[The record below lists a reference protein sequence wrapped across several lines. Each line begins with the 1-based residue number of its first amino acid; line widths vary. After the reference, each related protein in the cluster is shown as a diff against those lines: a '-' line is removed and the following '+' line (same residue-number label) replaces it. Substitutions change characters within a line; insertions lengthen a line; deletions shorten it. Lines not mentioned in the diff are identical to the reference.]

1 MYFQVIERK
10 FVGRMILPLIK
21 KEFTIEFRQK
31 STLAGILVY
40 IVSTIFISALCF
52 NKIIHPVVWNSLFW
66 VIFLFIAVNISS
78 KSFMTETK
86 GKGLYNYLY
95 YHPTHFILS
104 KILYN
109 MALLVVL
116 SLLTFFFYS
125 WFVGSMPNINIAMF
139 LVNLVLSSSAFA
151 GVLSL
156 MSAIAS
162 KANNNIS
169 LMAILSFPV
178 LMPLLLVSIKFSKHA
193 IDGLAWSVSY
203 KYALILIMLNF
214 VVVVLASLLFNYLWK
229 D

>member
-1 MYFQVIERK
+1 MNSQ
-10 FVGRMILPLIK
+10 LLSQLIK
-21 KEFTIEFRQK
+21 KEFLLEFRQK

-40 IVSTIFISALCF
+40 IVATVFISALSF
-52 NKIIHPVVWNSLFW
+52 KKIIHPTVWNALFW
-66 VIFLFIAVNISS
+66 TIFMFITVNIST
-78 KSFMTETK
+78 KSFMQETK

-95 YHPTHFILS
+95 YNPRHFILS
-104 KILYN
+104 KIIYN
-109 MALLVVL
+109 MLLMAVL

-125 WFVGSMPNINIAMF
+125 WFVGSMVQDMGMF
-139 LVNLVLSSSAFA
+139 LLALLFSSSAFS

-178 LMPLLLVSIKFSKHA
+178 LMPLLLVSVKLSKHA

-203 KYALILIMLNF
+203 KYLLILIMLNF
-214 VVVVLASLLFNYLWK
+214 VVVALATLLFNYLWK
-229 D
+229 E

>member
-1 MYFQVIERK
+1 MTTQ
-10 FVGRMILPLIK
+10 LLSALIK
-21 KEFTIEFRQK
+21 KEFQLEFRQK

-40 IVSTIFISALCF
+40 IVATVFISSLCF
-52 NKIIHPVVWNSLFW
+52 NGKVDKITWNALFW
-66 VIFLFIAVNISS
+66 VIFAFIAVNVSG
-78 KSFMTETK
+78 KSFMQETK

-95 YHPTHFILS
+95 YSPRNFILS
-104 KILYN
+104 KIIYN
-109 MALLVVL
+109 MLLMVVL
-116 SLLTFFFYS
+116 SFLTFFFYS
-125 WFVGSMPNINIAMF
+125 WFVYNKVDDMGMF
-139 LVNLVLSSSAFA
+139 LLSLFFSSTAFS

-178 LMPLLLVSIKFSKHA
+178 LMPLLLVSVKLSKHA

-203 KYALILIMLNF
+203 KYLLILIMLNF
-214 VVVVLASLLFNYLWK
+214 VVVALATLLFNYLWK

>member
-1 MYFQVIERK
+1 MNIQ
-10 FVGRMILPLIK
+10 LLSQLIK
-21 KEFTIEFRQK
+21 KEFLLEFRQK

-40 IVSTIFISALCF
+40 IIATVFISALSF
-52 NKIIHPVVWNSLFW
+52 KKIIHPTIWNALFW
-66 VIFLFIAVNISS
+66 TIFMFISINVSS
-78 KSFMTETK
+78 KSFMQETK

-95 YHPTHFILS
+95 YSPRQFILS
-104 KILYN
+104 KIIYN
-109 MALLVVL
+109 MLLMSVL

-125 WFVGSMPNINIAMF
+125 WFVGSMVQNLGMF
-139 LVNLVLSSSAFA
+139 LTALIFSSSAFS

-178 LMPLLLVSIKFSKHA
+178 LMPLLLVSVKLSKHA

-203 KYALILIMLNF
+203 NYLLILIMLNF
-214 VVVVLASLLFNYLWK
+214 VVVALATLLFNYLWK
-229 D
+229 E

>member
-1 MYFQVIERK
+1 MNIQ
-10 FVGRMILPLIK
+10 LLSQLIK
-21 KEFTIEFRQK
+21 KEFLLEFRQK

-40 IVSTIFISALCF
+40 IIATVFISALSF
-52 NKIIHPVVWNSLFW
+52 KKIIHPTVWNALFW
-66 VIFLFIAVNISS
+66 TIFMFISINVSS
-78 KSFMTETK
+78 KSFMQETK
-86 GKGLYNYLY
+86 GKALFNYLY
-95 YHPTHFILS
+95 YHPRQFILS
-104 KILYN
+104 KIMYN
-109 MALLVVL
+109 MLLMSVL

-125 WFVGSMPNINIAMF
+125 WFVGSMVQDLTMF
-139 LVNLVLSSSAFA
+139 LTALIFSSAAFS

-178 LMPLLLVSIKFSKHA
+178 LMPLLLVSIKLSKHA

-203 KYALILIMLNF
+203 KYLLILIMLNF
-214 VVVVLASLLFNYLWK
+214 VVVALATLLFNYLWK

>member
-1 MYFQVIERK
+1 MNSQ
-10 FVGRMILPLIK
+10 LLSQLIK
-21 KEFTIEFRQK
+21 KEFLLEFRQK

-40 IVSTIFISALCF
+40 IVATVFISALSF
-52 NKIIHPVVWNSLFW
+52 KKIIHPTVWNALFW
-66 VIFLFIAVNISS
+66 TIFMFITVNVST
-78 KSFMTETK
+78 KSFMQETK

-95 YHPTHFILS
+95 YNPRHFILS
-104 KILYN
+104 KIVYN
-109 MALLVVL
+109 MLLMAVL

-125 WFVGSMPNINIAMF
+125 WFVGSMVQDMCMF
-139 LVNLVLSSSAFA
+139 LLALLFSSSAFS

-178 LMPLLLVSIKFSKHA
+178 LMPLLLVSVKLSKHA

-203 KYALILIMLNF
+203 KYLLILIMLNF
-214 VVVVLASLLFNYLWK
+214 VVVALATLLFNYLWK
-229 D
+229 E

>member
-1 MYFQVIERK
+1 MNSQ
-10 FVGRMILPLIK
+10 LLSQLIK
-21 KEFTIEFRQK
+21 KEFLLEFRQK

-40 IVSTIFISALCF
+40 IVATVFISALSF
-52 NKIIHPVVWNSLFW
+52 KKIIHPTVWNALFW
-66 VIFLFIAVNISS
+66 TIFMFITVNVST
-78 KSFMTETK
+78 KSFMQETK

-95 YHPTHFILS
+95 YDPRHFILS
-104 KILYN
+104 KIMYN
-109 MALLVVL
+109 MILMAVL

-125 WFVGSMPNINIAMF
+125 WFVGSMVQDMGMF
-139 LVNLVLSSSAFA
+139 VLALLFSSSAFS

-178 LMPLLLVSIKFSKHA
+178 LMPLLLVSVKLSKHA

-203 KYALILIMLNF
+203 KYLLILIMLNF
-214 VVVVLASLLFNYLWK
+214 VVVALATLLFNYLWK
-229 D
+229 E